1 MSSKCKV
8 IIGSRKCN
16 KPIIK
21 MTGLSYECLS
31 CGKFTCFSH
40 RMEHQKTC
48 ENALLKI
55 EEERRNYEEFNT
67 KLSEIL
73 RSKQKIRAKKFH
85 EMFDDASKKIAELK
99 NKTKISLSVAI
110 RNKENYEKHPPHFI
124 DNQTMEVFNDRLQ
137 TENDK
142 IDESKQTYE
151 NKLHHYNTAKIQKEK
166 ILSDI
171 RLAISIFEKKINRTE
186 QDESNLQILKTK
198 IKDVESYQEKI
209 INQRYQL
216 MRNAEQEYMKAKES
230 YAHWTKI
237 SDKMRGMYTT
247 QETRAKRIIQ
257 ENLSLIQKYENLI
270 EELVKYEPD
279 IEIFHIEYK
288 NIDSLTDI
296 QADKLMSEYCKK
308 IPSTIRE
315 LVDIRF

>member
-1 MSSKCKV
+1 MA
-8 IIGSRKCN
+8 
-16 KPIIK
+16 
-21 MTGLSYECLS
+21 GLSYECLS
-31 CGKFTCFSH
+31 CGDFTCFSH

-48 ENALLKI
+48 EKALLKI
-55 EEERRNYEEFNT
+55 EEECRNYQEFNT
-67 KLSEIL
+67 KLSEAL
-73 RSKQKIRAKKFH
+73 RSKQKIRATKFH
-85 EMFDDASKKIAELK
+85 EVFCDASKKIAELK
-99 NKTKISLSVAI
+99 NKTKMSLSIAI
-110 RNKENYEKHPPHFI
+110 RNKENYEKHPPHFL
-124 DNQTMEVFNDRLQ
+124 DNQTIEVFYNRLQ
-137 TENDK
+137 TETNK
-142 IDESKQTYE
+142 IDESKQAYE
-151 NKLHHYNTAKIQKEK
+151 NELHLYNNAKVQKEK

-186 QDESNLQILKTK
+186 QDESNLRILKTK

-209 INQRYQL
+209 INQRYQS
-216 MRNAEQEYMKAKES
+216 MRNAEQECIKAKES
-230 YAHWTKI
+230 YEHWTKI
-237 SDKMRGMYTT
+237 SDKMRGIYTT
-247 QETRAKRIIQ
+247 QETRTKRIIE